1 MRDKRREQE
10 EYREMQERK
19 KRMEERRARR
29 KSYQSYELKGSSDS
43 EAHSSTGK
51 MSPARARVERRKRE
65 QEELELLGRERNS
78 GSVKNSRGSRESRS
92 LRELPPEKLSRK
104 EKKALKAEGYGSN
117 KMGKILGNIQ
127 LLVTIIFV
135 AILFFV
141 DVLPYAYSGIISA
154 VVLLIAVLVKRN
166 QGKRNKRHGLGKCI
180 SILITIFLL
189 IMSFYLVRGYL
200 ILKDMGGQNDSTIN
214 LDRDTYS
221 VYISG
226 IDVYGE
232 VTEQSRSDV
241 NLIATVNPKTHQVL
255 LTTTPRDYYVEIPEV
270 SKGEKDKLTH
280 AGIYGIDTS
289 MATLEQLYNEKIDFY
304 IRVNFTSVID
314 IVNALGGVTVDSTE
328 AFTTGQDA
336 GCIVDIQKGKNK
348 LNGEQAL
355 AFARERHALEDG
367 DNQRGKNQQIL
378 LEGLYKAMLTPAT
391 IVNMNGVLSSIDGNV
406 ETNMTTG
413 QLQSF
418 SKGVLGGGT
427 SMNIYSMAAEGTSE
441 RRYCY
446 SYPGKSLYVC
456 VPIQDSVDQIRQMM
470 ENVSGGQALPEKD
483 S

>member
-1 MRDKRREQE
+1 MSDKRRERE
-10 EYREMQERK
+10 EYRQMQERK
-19 KRMEERRARR
+19 KRIEERRSRR
-29 KSYQSYELKGSSDS
+29 KSYQSYELRGSESGGSRS
-43 EAHSSTGK
+43 EQENLER
-51 MSPARARVERRKRE
+51 MSPARARVERKKRE
-65 QEELELLGRERNS
+65 QEEAGYAEPMWSSKEADERGRHR
-78 GSVKNSRGSRESRS
+78 SRQKISRR
-92 LRELPPEKLSRK
+92 
-104 EKKALKAEGYGSN
+104 EKKALKKEEYGPN
-117 KMGKILGNIQ
+117 KSGRMLANIQ
-127 LLVTIIFV
+127 LLVTLIFIV
-135 AILFFV
+135 ILFFV
-141 DVLPYAYSGIISA
+141 DVLPYLYSGIISVVVLIIA
-154 VVLLIAVLVKRN
+154 VVVKMN
-166 QGKRNKRHGLGKCI
+166 QARRNKKHGLGKCI
-180 SILITIFLL
+180 SVFMTILLL
-189 IMSFYLVRGYL
+189 ILCFYLVRGYL
-200 ILKDMGGQNDSTIN
+200 ILANMGGSNDSSLN
-214 LDRDTYS
+214 LDKDTYS

-255 LTTTPRDYYVEIPEV
+255 LTTTPRDYYVEIPGV
-270 SKGEKDKLTH
+270 SEGEKDKLTH

-289 MATLEQLYNEKIDFY
+289 MATLEKLYDEKIDFY

-336 GCIVDIQKGKNK
+336 GCIVDIKQGKNK

-378 LEGLYKAMLTPAT
+378 LQGLYKAMMTPAT
-391 IVNMNGVLSSIDGNV
+391 VVNMNGVLNSIDGNV

-427 SMNIYSMAAEGTSE
+427 KMNIYSMAAEGTSA
-441 RRYCY
+441 RKYCY

-456 VPIQDSVDQIRQMM
+456 VPNQDSVDQIRQMM
-470 ENVSGGQALPEKD
+470 ENVRAGQELPKKN